1 MIKKT
6 ALILSAATLF
16 VILGCQPPGSRV
28 ENTPVN
34 SQGLKVT
41 VRDITK
47 GPIENRLTLSSIIE
61 PWEMVMVFGKVPGK
75 LVEKS
80 VREGQRVAKDD
91 VIALVNRDEIGAEV
105 NNYPVKSPIAG
116 IVSRISADVGAMVAP
131 GVPIATVV
139 NMDLVKTSV
148 NVIESEIGSV
158 RIGFAAE
165 VSVPAYPDRK
175 FPGVITN
182 ILPTVDP
189 LSHTGKVEVQIK
201 NYDNKLKPGMS
212 ATVELRLGRHDNAV
226 VIPKDVIIEKL
237 GERYVFLYANG
248 IARKSNIET
257 GYDNGTEIEI
267 LKGVNAGDRLVTSDL
282 NVLVDGTKI
291 QIREGK

>member
-165 VSVPAYPDRK
+165 VSVP
-175 FPGVITN
+175 
-182 ILPTVDP
+182 
-189 LSHTGKVEVQIK
+189 EC
-201 NYDNKLKPGMS
+201 
-212 ATVELRLGRHDNAV
+212 
-226 VIPKDVIIEKL
+226 
-237 GERYVFLYANG
+237 
-248 IARKSNIET
+248 
-257 GYDNGTEIEI
+257 
-267 LKGVNAGDRLVTSDL
+267 AGNR
-282 NVLVDGTKI
+282 
-291 QIREGK
+291 

>member
-1 MIKKT
+1 
-6 ALILSAATLF
+6 
-16 VILGCQPPGSRV
+16 
-28 ENTPVN
+28 VN

-291 QIREGK
+291 QIREGKQEIP

>member
-1 MIKKT
+1 MIKKI
-6 ALILSAATLF
+6 AIILSLAILF
-16 VILGCQPPGSRV
+16 VVLGCQPPGSRA

-41 VRDITK
+41 VLDLTK
-47 GPIENRLTLSSIIE
+47 SPIENRLTLTSMIE

-91 VIALVNRDEIGAEV
+91 LIALINRDEIGAEV

-116 IVSRISADVGAMVAP
+116 IVSKISVDVGATVAP
-131 GVPIATVV
+131 SVPIATVV

-148 NVIESEIGSV
+148 NVIESEIGGVHAGLS
-158 RIGFAAE
+158 AE
-165 VSVPAYPDRK
+165 VTVPAYPDRK
-175 FPGVITN
+175 FPGTITN
-182 ILPTVDP
+182 VLPTVDP

-201 NYDNKLKPGMS
+201 NFDNKLKPGMS

-226 VIPKDVIIEKL
+226 AIPKDAIIEKL
-237 GERYVFLYANG
+237 GEKYVFLYVNG

-257 GYDNGTEIEI
+257 GYDNGTEVEI
-267 LKGVNAGDRLVTSDL
+267 TKGVAAGDRLVTSDL
-282 NVLVDGTKI
+282 NVLADGTKI
-291 QIREGK
+291 QVREGK